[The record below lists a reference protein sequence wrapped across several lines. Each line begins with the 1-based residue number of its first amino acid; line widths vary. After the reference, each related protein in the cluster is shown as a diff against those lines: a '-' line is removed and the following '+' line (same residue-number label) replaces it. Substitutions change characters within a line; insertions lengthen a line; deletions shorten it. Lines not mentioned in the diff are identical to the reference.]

1 MKPVAVKIFYQKST
15 ETSSQSTS
23 SSPSSIQSSSSSQ
36 SSPSTHSSSKTKKIT
51 KEDLFYKNIFK
62 NEKPIS
68 QNNLDAAHL
77 FHLNQEVA
85 DEVKRYS
92 NLIKDKNFIES
103 CENSPDFWINN
114 AENYPILY
122 KTALVLCSINSSSAF
137 IERFFSICG
146 VINDCRRGNM
156 DKDLFF
162 IRAFLACNIDIL
174 NKLTPI
180 EKIK

>member
-1 MKPVAVKIFYQKST
+1 MESLKPVAVEILYQKST
-15 ETSSQSTS
+15 ETNSQSTS
-23 SSPSSIQSSSSSQ
+23 SSPSSTQSSSS
-36 SSPSTHSSSKTKKIT
+36 THSPPLSTTKKIT
-51 KEDLFYKNIFK
+51 KEDLFYENIFK
-62 NEKPIS
+62 NEKPMS
-68 QNNLDAAHL
+68 QNNLDSANL
-77 FHLNQEVA
+77 FHFNQETA
-85 DEVKRYS
+85 DEVKSYS
-92 NLIKDKNFIES
+92 NLIKDKNFIET

-114 AENYPILY
+114 AEKYPILY

-174 NKLTPI
+174 NK
-180 EKIK
+180 

>member
-1 MKPVAVKIFYQKST
+1 LESLKPVAVEILYQKST
-15 ETSSQSTS
+15 ETNSQSTS
-23 SSPSSIQSSSSSQ
+23 SSPSSTQSSSS
-36 SSPSTHSSSKTKKIT
+36 THSPPLSTTKKIT

-62 NEKPIS
+62 NEKPMS
-68 QNNLDAAHL
+68 QNNLANL
-77 FHLNQEVA
+77 FHLNQETA
-85 DEVKRYS
+85 DEVESYS
-92 NLIKDKNFIES
+92 NLIKDKNFIET
-103 CENSPDFWINN
+103 CENSPDFWIKN
-114 AENYPILY
+114 AEKYPILY

-174 NKLTPI
+174 NK
-180 EKIK
+180 